1 MSGNPNHPGQGSGF
15 ISPDELAQ
23 RVARHLCRDEEEVQR
38 RRRFEIVSLSRAAVV
53 IGLVALGVGVAV
65 AVPWVRGLAGYE
77 TSGIV
82 HTAAQTIA
90 CPGESPIGRLIRG
103 DTVQVV
109 GLTEDGL
116 FYALRDVRS
125 PGNVVY
131 VEVAAVGDVAE
142 PERLPVSACL
152 PSGGST
158 ILATPG
164 TGAATT
170 VSSTTIRKAGT
181 TLPAEVSPITTTP
194 TMPAE
199 PPPRR
204 GIPSPGIGP
213 GVTTPTV
220 ITTSTTGPPGIT
232 PTTRPPAAT
241 TTTRPPAATTTTRPK
256 TTSTTSTTTTTAPTT
271 TTTEPTTTTE
281 ATTTTTDPS
290 TTTTEPET
298 TTVP

>member
-38 RRRFEIVSLSRAAVV
+38 RRRFEIVGLSRVAVV
-53 IGLVALGVGVAV
+53 IGLVVLGVGVAV

-164 TGAATT
+164 TGPATT
-170 VSSTTIRKAGT
+170 VSSTTIGEAET
-181 TLPAEVSPITTTP
+181 TLPAEVSPITT
-194 TMPAE
+194 MPAG

-220 ITTSTTGPPGIT
+220 ITTSTTGAPGIT
-232 PTTRPPAAT
+232 PTTQPPAAT

-281 ATTTTTDPS
+281 ATTTSTEPS
-290 TTTTEPET
+290 TTKPET